1 MTLAEQIINDLTAAM
16 KAQDKDRVLVLRMA
30 KTALKNQEI
39 NLGETLTDEQ
49 TLKVIQKEVKQRR
62 ESQKEY
68 EKANRPELAEKEAAE
83 IKILE
88 AYLPAQ
94 LSPEELAEIVDAA
107 IKDADAN
114 SMQDMGKVMGIATK
128 MVAGRAD
135 GSSISELVKQKL
147 ADWCDLG
154 QSATSLPWWRSWL
167 LLLLALPWLAFG

>member
-147 ADWCDLG
+147 AD
-154 QSATSLPWWRSWL
+154 
-167 LLLLALPWLAFG
+167 